1 MKKSLLV
8 LFVMIITASCFVL
21 TGCGGS
27 DGGGSA
33 AADEGSAA
41 VSKYVGTWKA
51 TKGTFKDEEVNVD
64 EVPEAAFSIECK
76 EDGTATIASAD
87 GNEEAKWF
95 DTDEGLRVQGT
106 DSDTDL
112 KLTDTED
119 GNLEFSVVSFH
130 IIFENQ

>member
-1 MKKSLLV
+1 MDDEVLVMVMCAVMCCLLLV
-8 LFVMIITASCFVL
+8 
-21 TGCGGS
+21 GCG
-27 DGGGSA
+27 D
-33 AADEGSAA
+33 
-41 VSKYVGTWKA
+41 SKYVGTWKA

-64 EVPEAAFSIECK
+64 DVPEAAFSIECK

-119 GNLEFSVVSFH
+119 GNLEFSVVGFH
-130 IIFENQ
+130 IIFEKQ

>member
-33 AADEGSAA
+33 A
-41 VSKYVGTWKA
+41 T
-51 TKGTFKDEEVNVD
+51 
-64 EVPEAAFSIECK
+64 
-76 EDGTATIASAD
+76 D

-119 GNLEFSVVSFH
+119 GNLEFSVVGFH
-130 IIFENQ
+130 IIFEKQ

>member
-1 MKKSLLV
+1 
-8 LFVMIITASCFVL
+8 MIITASCFVL

-27 DGGGSA
+27 DGGGS
-33 AADEGSAA
+33 
-41 VSKYVGTWKA
+41 
-51 TKGTFKDEEVNVD
+51 
-64 EVPEAAFSIECK
+64 
-76 EDGTATIASAD
+76 ASAD

-119 GNLEFSVVSFH
+119 GNLELSVVGFH
-130 IIFENQ
+130 IIFEKQ

>member
-8 LFVMIITASCFVL
+8 LFVMIIAASCFVL

-33 AADEGSAA
+33 A
-41 VSKYVGTWKA
+41 T
-51 TKGTFKDEEVNVD
+51 
-64 EVPEAAFSIECK
+64 
-76 EDGTATIASAD
+76 D

-119 GNLEFSVVSFH
+119 GNLEFSVVGFH
-130 IIFENQ
+130 IIFEKQ